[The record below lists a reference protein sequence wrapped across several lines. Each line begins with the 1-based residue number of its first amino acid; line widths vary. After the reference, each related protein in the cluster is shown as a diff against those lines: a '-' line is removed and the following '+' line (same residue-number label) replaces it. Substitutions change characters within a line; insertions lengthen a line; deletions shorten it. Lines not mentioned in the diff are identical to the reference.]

1 MLTLRCTRKLIQE
14 LARAGHE
21 LGEEPAEI
29 PQLHEWYAN
38 LFRLERRKCLIFT
51 HATTLFTFV
60 VPGVTK
66 PHFVALQKLMR
77 DSLEV
82 ALRAEGFGPEVADRI
97 LGTQDSL
104 QILPTR
110 SRSVLGSM
118 NDFVHMTRVYID
130 MEGGLAHVDVAWL
143 NRNLNV
149 APMSALGYGRP
160 VDAFAEMIRQD
171 GSLRA

>member
-1 MLTLRCTRKLIQE
+1 M
-14 LARAGHE
+14 A
-21 LGEEPAEI
+21 
-29 PQLHEWYAN
+29 
-38 LFRLERRKCLIFT
+38 
-51 HATTLFTFV
+51 
-60 VPGVTK
+60 PGVIK

-97 LGTQDSL
+97 LRPQDSL

-118 NDFVHMTRVYID
+118 NDLVRLARGYID
-130 MEGGLAHVDVAWL
+130 MEGGLAYVDVAWL
-143 NRNLNV
+143 NRNLNL

-160 VDAFAEMIRQD
+160 VDAFAEMIRQE
-171 GSLRA
+171 GASRP

>member
-38 LFRLERRKCLIFT
+38 LFRVERRKCLIFT

-60 VPGVTK
+60 ALGVTK
-66 PHFVALQKLMR
+66 PHFVALQRLMR
-77 DSLEV
+77 DSLEAAV
-82 ALRAEGFGPEVADRI
+82 LAEGFGPKVVDRI
-97 LGTQDSL
+97 LGMQGSL
-104 QILPTR
+104 RILPTR

-118 NDFVHMTRVYID
+118 NDLVHMTRVYISEPPD
-130 MEGGLAHVDVAWL
+130 LIYL
-143 NRNLNV
+143 TRL
-149 APMSALGYGRP
+149 
-160 VDAFAEMIRQD
+160 
-171 GSLRA
+171 